1 MSDPFS
7 PPAGTHAGPRQYF
20 GKYPGLVLDNAP
32 PADDPHRGRILVEV
46 PGILEEVP
54 PDGTAQRAVQ
64 LLAKP
69 CFPAGF
75 FFIPQ
80 VGHQVW
86 VEFAAGDVNEPLW
99 SGAWYPEKGTPHTVA
114 DAPPTAAQKVI
125 RTASGHVV
133 QLDDTDGEEKVM
145 VSHKTGSF
153 VSIDKDGTV
162 VIGNHLGSTVILNAK
177 DENVVIV
184 DQHANSVR
192 MTDEGITI
200 VKMGGNAALQ
210 LSDDGVR
217 VAGKNIAL
225 QGTAVTVADG
235 GQSVLSAD
243 EGQAIAFEVMW
254 KLFKN
259 HMHATAMGP
268 SGPPL
273 PPPPDIKVSKALMV
287 K

>member
-7 PPAGTHAGPRQYF
+7 SAAGTQAGPRQHF
-20 GKYPGLVLDNAP
+20 GKYPGLVLNNAP
-32 PADDPHRGRILVEV
+32 DADDPHRGRILVEV
-46 PGILEEVP
+46 PGILEET
-54 PDGTAQRAVQ
+54 PDGAAERAVQ

-75 FFIPQ
+75 FFIPEAGQ
-80 VGHQVW
+80 QVW

-99 SGAWYPEKGTPHTVA
+99 SGAWYPEDGTPKTVA
-114 DAPPTAAQKVI
+114 DAPPTSAQKII
-125 RTASGHVV
+125 RTVSGHVV
-133 QLDDTDGEEKVM
+133 QLDDTEGEEKVM
-145 VSHKTGSF
+145 VSHRTGSF
-153 VSIDKDGTV
+153 ISIDKDGTV
-162 VIGNHLGSTVILNAK
+162 VIGNHKGSTVILNAK

-192 MTDEGITI
+192 MTDEGVTI
-200 VKMGGNAALQ
+200 VKMGGNAAVQ

-225 QGTAVTVADG
+225 QGTSVTVADG
-235 GQSVLSAD
+235 GQSALTAG
-243 EGQAIAFEVMW
+243 EGQAMTFEVMW
-254 KLFKN
+254 TLFKN
-259 HMHATAMGP
+259 HMHATAVGP